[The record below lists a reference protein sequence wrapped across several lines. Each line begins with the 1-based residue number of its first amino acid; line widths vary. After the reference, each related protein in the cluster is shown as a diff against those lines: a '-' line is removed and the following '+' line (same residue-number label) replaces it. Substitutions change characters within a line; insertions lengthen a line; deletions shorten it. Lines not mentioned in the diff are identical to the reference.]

1 MKPATIFIVGSVLV
15 VAIFAAE
22 MYVAAIVFLL
32 CCVTLLLILAGTL
45 ISVPSQTFGMRFPA
59 AEPISQASQWPC
71 LENVRLDPSREQ
83 AIEWRIETR
92 GYGLLGAVGIGAL
105 CVMALVWT
113 KHGNPFRPYLAVG
126 ETGDY
131 VLFYFLAFVSFIP
144 LSMAGA
150 WFFERKL
157 LASSRLTLG
166 TLDPR
171 AGAYSFCD
179 QAGVHYG
186 GTKKP
191 MPPKPQDNICIVF
204 YAPRNPEVSTSSAGM
219 MFHRL
224 RLLSPGG
231 GAG

>member
-1 MKPATIFIVGSVLV
+1 
-15 VAIFAAE
+15 
-22 MYVAAIVFLL
+22 VAAIVFLL
-32 CCVTLLLILAGTL
+32 SCLTLLLILVGTL
-45 ISVPSQTFGMRFPA
+45 IPVPSQSFGMRFPA
-59 AEPISQASQWPC
+59 AEPGSQASVWPC
-71 LENVRLDPSREQ
+71 LENVRLDPSRDQ
-83 AIEWRIETR
+83 AIECRIETR

-105 CVMALVWT
+105 FVMALVWT
-113 KHGNPFRPYLAVG
+113 KHGNPFRPYVAVG

-131 VLFYFLAFVSFIP
+131 VLFYFLTFVSFIP

-157 LASSRLTLG
+157 LASSRLALG
-166 TLDPR
+166 SLDPR

-204 YAPRNPEVSTSSAGM
+204 YSPRNSEVSTSSAGM

-224 RLLSPGG
+224 QILSPARH
-231 GAG
+231 AGDKPL